1 MIKLTIYGRLRKFI
15 GQKSFE
21 IKAKSPREAFSFL
34 IANFEGAEQHIR
46 QQEYCVMAGNIR
58 ITDDLLDLHT
68 QSNIKIIPV
77 VHGELGFLLPFVF
90 GGGAIAAGAA
100 ITGGAFLTFVSTALT
115 IVGTNLII
123 DGVTDLLTPDPV
135 MPEQRRQE
143 DPQDPSFVFN
153 GLINNSKQG
162 VPINI
167 VYGETLI
174 GSTVVSSN
182 VDTFL
187 EIIT

>member
-1 MIKLTIYGRLRKFI
+1 M
-15 GQKSFE
+15 
-21 IKAKSPREAFSFL
+21 
-34 IANFEGAEQHIR
+34 
-46 QQEYCVMAGNIR
+46 
-58 ITDDLLDLHT
+58 
-68 QSNIKIIPV
+68 
-77 VHGELGFLLPFVF
+77 
-90 GGGAIAAGAA
+90 
-100 ITGGAFLTFVSTALT
+100 TFVSTALT